1 MEEKEVKNEV
11 PAPET
16 DRKKE
21 PEKQEKENKE
31 LTPQQIQQRK
41 KMLVYPIMAS
51 AQIQEIHLLHL
62 GEERRK

>member
-21 PEKQEKENKE
+21 SEKQGKEKRN
-31 LTPQQIQQRK
+31 
-41 KMLVYPIMAS
+41 
-51 AQIQEIHLLHL
+51 
-62 GEERRK
+62 